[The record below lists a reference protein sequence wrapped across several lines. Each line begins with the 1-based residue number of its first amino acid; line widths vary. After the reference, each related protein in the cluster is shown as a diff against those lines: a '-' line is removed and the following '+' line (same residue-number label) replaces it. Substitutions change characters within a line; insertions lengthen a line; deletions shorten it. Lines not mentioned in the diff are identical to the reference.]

1 MLSRDTIIQTF
12 ALLVILA
19 MLALSASLTHAL
31 TAEAGRAQLVYTD
44 QATDADPPE
53 VALGIAMGAFRG
65 LFVNYLWIRANK
77 LKQDGKFFE
86 AVQLSTAITRLQPR
100 FPRVWAF
107 HAWNMAY
114 NISVATNTADERW
127 QWVKAGIDLLRDEAI
142 PRNPNDVLLHKEL
155 AWIFVHK
162 VQGFADDA
170 NHYYKR
176 ELAKDW
182 TIILGPPPKL
192 DASPQQNANAL
203 ANWLDRFVN
212 APDSLPELYNSEI
225 AAQVRDGVGLLPD
238 GTRKSLTKEL
248 VDRIKSEARL
258 DLGKN
263 LLRFVEYRLAWA
275 RNYYAQENQRD
286 VNPVDR
292 NDAIDKLMLDERYT
306 DAWPRLLAFT
316 RRRVL
321 LDMHMEPER
330 MQRYTRLFGPLDWRH
345 PASHAL
351 YWSRRG
357 VEEGL
362 ERDSVTQFDTLNT
375 DRVTVHAIQELFRSG
390 AVQYDLWSN
399 DYYAMSDFDWAE
411 PYGKV
416 LEDLMTEQR
425 GGIAADPTQRAYTL
439 YGAGYENF
447 LRDVIRVAY
456 NRGDI
461 ATAEKFHKKLR
472 TWGGLNLND
481 PQLEDDLRLPLADFV
496 LKGLKDRLTTPYIA
510 QQEIEAALS
519 DAFLRGLGQARP
531 EVFKRQMEYANTV
544 RNIYLETQ
552 SIRTLADAE
561 TQRMA
566 EYVGSDF
573 AEIVARVFLRLLA
586 GDSLGGIQ
594 IGPVE
599 AGRLYRRAPLDIQQ
613 RVYDPLLA
621 VISRGNAWMTPQRA
635 LEFFPEPPAMEQY
648 RIALANSAAAQEK
661 TRKEQIEFLK
671 K

>member
-1 MLSRDTIIQTF
+1 MISRDTLIRF
-12 ALLVILA
+12 LALLTL
-19 MLALSASLTHAL
+19 LGALTVSATLTHAL

-114 NISVATNTADERW
+114 NISVATHSAEERW
-127 QWVKAGIDLLRDEAI
+127 RWVKAGITLLRDEAI
-142 PRNPNDVLLHKEL
+142 PRNPNNILLHKEL

-176 ELAKDW
+176 ELAKEW
-182 TIILGPPPKL
+182 TIILGAPPKL
-192 DASPQQNANAL
+192 DGDGPSNAERL
-203 ANWLDRFVN
+203 AQWLDRFVA
-212 APDSLPELYNSEI
+212 APDSLAELYAREI
-225 AAQVRDGVGLLPD
+225 ADQERDGVGLLPD
-238 GTRKSLTKEL
+238 GTRRSLTQEL
-248 VDRIKSEARL
+248 VERIRTEARL
-258 DLGKN
+258 DPGFDF
-263 LLRFVEYRLAWA
+263 LRFVEHRLAWS
-275 RNYYAQENQRD
+275 RNYFAQENRRD

-292 NDAIDKLMLDERYT
+292 NDAIDRLMLDERYT

-321 LDMHMEPER
+321 LEMHMEPER

-345 PASHAL
+345 PASHAV

-362 ERDSVTQFDTLNT
+362 ERDTSTQFDTLNT
-375 DRVTVHAIQELFRSG
+375 DRVTMHAIQELFRHGSI
-390 AVQYDLWSN
+390 QYDLWSD

-416 LEDLMTEQR
+416 LEDLMNEER
-425 GGIAADPTQRAYTL
+425 GGIAADITQRVYTT

-461 ATAEKFHKKLR
+461 AAAEKFHQKLR
-472 TWGGLNLND
+472 TWGGLNIND

-496 LKGLKDRLTTPYIA
+496 VRGLKDRLTTPYVA

-519 DAFLRGLGQARP
+519 DAFLRGLGQGQTK
-531 EVFKRQMEYANTV
+531 VFARQMAYAQRV
-544 RNIYLETQ
+544 RDIYLETQ
-552 SIRTLADAE
+552 NIRTLADAE
-561 TQRMA
+561 TQRMG

-573 AEIVARVFLRLLA
+573 AEIVARVFVRLLA
-586 GDSLGGIQ
+586 GGSLGDIQ

-599 AGRLYRRAPLDIQQ
+599 AGRIYRRSPPDLQR

-621 VISRGNAWMTPQRA
+621 VITRGNAWMMPENARE
-635 LEFFPEPPAMEQY
+635 LFPEPPGMEEY
-648 RIALANSAAAQEK
+648 RAALAATAAAKEEARKK
-661 TRKEQIEFLK
+661 TIEFQK
-671 K
+671 Q